1 MLDIELQRYYAAL
14 GIPMFQGYGL
24 SEASPVISS
33 NTPGRYRFGSSGILV
48 KPIDLKVCDEE
59 GQELPQGQKGE
70 LWIKGGNVM
79 AGYWRNEKST
89 AETIVDGWLHTGDI
103 CNVDSDGF
111 IYIRGRNKNMI
122 LGPSGQ
128 NIYPEEI
135 EQKLNNL
142 PYVNESIVIERDG
155 KIIALVHPDYD
166 LAQSQGLTDDDIK
179 KQMDDNIAALNKE
192 IPAYSQ
198 VAAVEIHEEEF
209 EKTPKRSIRR
219 FLYK

>member
-1 MLDIELQRYYAAL
+1 M
-14 GIPMFQGYGL
+14 
-24 SEASPVISS
+24 
-33 NTPGRYRFGSSGILV
+33 
-48 KPIDLKVCDEE
+48 
-59 GQELPQGQKGE
+59 
-70 LWIKGGNVM
+70 
-79 AGYWRNEKST
+79 
-89 AETIVDGWLHTGDI
+89 
-103 CNVDSDGF
+103 DSDGF

>member
-1 MLDIELQRYYAAL
+1 MFNFISLFL
-14 GIPMFQGYGL
+14 GVFIISFFL
-24 SEASPVISS
+24 SSGICVASPV
-33 NTPGRYRFGSSGILV
+33 
-48 KPIDLKVCDEE
+48 
-59 GQELPQGQKGE
+59 
-70 LWIKGGNVM
+70 
-79 AGYWRNEKST
+79 ST
-89 AETIVDGWLHTGDI
+89 QQYHKA
-103 CNVDSDGF
+103 F
-111 IYIRGRNKNMI
+111 
-122 LGPSGQ
+122 
-128 NIYPEEI
+128 IYPEEI

>member
-1 MLDIELQRYYAAL
+1 MVD
-14 GIPMFQGYGL
+14 
-24 SEASPVISS
+24 SPDPENVA
-33 NTPGRYRFGSSGILV
+33 
-48 KPIDLKVCDEE
+48 
-59 GQELPQGQKGE
+59 GE
-70 LWIKGGNVM
+70 LLVRGANVM
-79 AGYWRNEKST
+79 LGYYKNPE
-89 AETIVDGWLHTGDI
+89 ETEMALRDGWLHTGDI

-179 KQMDDNIAALNKE
+179 KQMDDNIAALNKDSLE
-192 IPAYSQ
+192 VIENALVEPS
-198 VAAVEIHEEEF
+198 VKLTAAGTHYQFLRVGYF
-209 EKTPKRSIRR
+209 VVDPDTTPDQLVFNRVVGLRDSWAKVN
-219 FLYK
+219 K